1 MNGKKHGEGKF
12 FFISGA
18 MYEGQYISNNKEGIG
33 KMIRST
39 GEPGYEGEWMNNLPH
54 GKGKVNNKEGQFNQG
69 IDTSRI

>member
-1 MNGKKHGEGKF
+1 
-12 FFISGA
+12 